1 MPADWLLSSLWL
13 LLLLLQLVLSVN
25 WKMIAIGSVRG
36 FNALISFLLD
46 FFDDWNG
53 SMDTCVWG
61 F

>member
-1 MPADWLLSSLWL
+1 MPADWLLFSLWL

-46 FFDDWNG
+46 FF
-53 SMDTCVWG
+53 
-61 F
+61 